1 MAKKEENEKL
11 YNIQRL
17 ENLESQFKEIIEKR
31 NELQSQLNELTTLG
45 VKLQGAIEILQ
56 SIENENKG
64 DKE

>member
-11 YNIQRL
+11 DNKQRL